1 MCAIWPAAKSHAYS
15 YSHTDGNPMHG
26 EMFTDA
32 AAASNPSASPV
43 GRYSKVDTTEFDG
56 SFPGGAPE

>member
-1 MCAIWPAAKSHAYS
+1 
-15 YSHTDGNPMHG
+15 MHG